1 MSEEITTAKQ
11 REGLKALRKPFPPN
25 QIGKLPKPTK
35 KQTEEA
41 KGPKWDR
48 IHCQACNQKHHKDV
62 IHLDYVGHAAITDR
76 LLDVDPGWDWRPL
89 CFDKETGLPLFDK
102 NGGLW
107 IELEVLGLK
116 RLGYGN
122 AASVSFKDVG
132 SREKEVIGDALR
144 NAGMRF
150 GMALD
155 LWHKGELHVDEE
167 PEKTTEKKKE
177 TTKNVVKPVR
187 ATLNASLAKIKD
199 PKIFGQM
206 VERFAKKYGPGIWAE
221 KTAHKNETWKHL
233 FDTHGGKFDK
243 KEPNPQTVFDS
254 LLKDRTVD
262 GLSAVCDH
270 YDNHKELK
278 NEKNKK
284 EISILSTEVN

>member
-11 REGLKALRKPFPPN
+11 REGLEKLRKPFPKN

-41 KGPKWDR
+41 KGPKWNG
-48 IHCQACNQKHHKDV
+48 IKCKICGAWHHKDV
-62 IHLDYVGHAAITDR
+62 VHLDYVGHASLTDR
-76 LLDVDPGWDWRPL
+76 LLDVDPNWNWQPMGTDDR
-89 CFDKETGLPLFDK
+89 GLPAFD
-102 NGGLW
+102 NTGGLW
-107 IELEVLGLK
+107 IRLTVLGMT
-116 RLGYGN
+116 RLGYGD
-122 AASVSFKDVG
+122 AASAG
-132 SREKEVIGDALR
+132 ATKEIIGDALR

-177 TTKNVVKPVR
+177 ETIVKPVR

-206 VERFAKKYGPGIWAE
+206 VERFAKKYGPGIWAD
-221 KTAHKNETWKHL
+221 KTGHKNETWKHL